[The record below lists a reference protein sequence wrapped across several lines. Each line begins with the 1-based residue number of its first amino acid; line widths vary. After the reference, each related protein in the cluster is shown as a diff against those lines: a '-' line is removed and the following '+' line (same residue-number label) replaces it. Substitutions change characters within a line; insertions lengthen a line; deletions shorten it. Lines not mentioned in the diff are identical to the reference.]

1 MRNFSLSLAALAL
14 VLITGACGK
23 KRPADAL
30 DDNFMANAVV
40 DPTETAQPERLC
52 AKSGTYEKIKLELF
66 RQAAEVRGR
75 DQAAFDKIAAYSVVR
90 VEEPVLREQDEALRT
105 ITCTARLTLDLP
117 PGLAVVGG
125 RRSLDARIGYT
136 VQPAADGSG
145 DVITLAGA
153 DSITVPLAT
162 LAQTAPA
169 AAPLPRSAPADP
181 LSPAPDPL
189 APAPAPPPAPKR
201 ATSAKP
207 SFNCSNA
214 RTQSE
219 RAVCGSSGLAALDRS
234 MAEVYIY
241 ALNRADGR
249 TASELRRT
257 RDRFLAYRERCST
270 DACIAD
276 AYRGRI
282 REINDIIRES
292 R

>member
-1 MRNFSLSLAALAL
+1 MRNFSLCMAALAL
-14 VLITGACGK
+14 LLGVAGCGK

-40 DPTETAQPERLC
+40 EPEDAAQPERLC
-52 AKSGTYEKIKLELF
+52 AKSATYDKIKLELF

-75 DQAAFDKIAAYSVVR
+75 DQATFDKIAAYSVVR
-90 VEEPVLREQDEALRT
+90 IEEPVLRERDEALRT

-125 RRSLDARIGYT
+125 RRSLDASIGYT

-145 DVITLAGA
+145 DVVTLAGA
-153 DSITVPLAT
+153 DPITVPLAT
-162 LAQTAPA
+162 LARTAPP
-169 AAPLPRSAPADP
+169 AAPPPRPAPADP
-181 LSPAPDPL
+181 LSPDPDPL
-189 APAPAPPPAPKR
+189 APQSAPPR
-201 ATSAKP
+201 VSSARP

-214 RTQSE
+214 RTRSE

-234 MAEVYIY
+234 MAEVYNY
-241 ALNRADGR
+241 AMDEADAP

-276 AYRGRI
+276 TYRGRI
-282 REINDIIRES
+282 REINDILRDS